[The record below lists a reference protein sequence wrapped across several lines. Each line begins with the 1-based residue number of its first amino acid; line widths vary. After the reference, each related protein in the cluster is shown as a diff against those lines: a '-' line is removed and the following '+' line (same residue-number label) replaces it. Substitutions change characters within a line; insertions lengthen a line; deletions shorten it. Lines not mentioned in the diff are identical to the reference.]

1 MKNEQNE
8 IKMRF
13 TTIISPS
20 ILTKIKLIS
29 YFTNS
34 TISLVVEDSL
44 NNYLLD
50 FEKQNNIQINDLMRI
65 KDKFNNDESIIEE
78 INDIEEEVKKN
89 K

>member
-8 IKMRF
+8 TKMRF

-78 INDIEEEVKKN
+78 INDIEEELKKN

>member
-8 IKMRF
+8 TKMRF

-78 INDIEEEVKKN
+78 INEIEEEVKKN

>member
-1 MKNEQNE
+1 MKNEQTE

-44 NNYLLD
+44 NNYLFD
-50 FEKQNNIQINDLMRI
+50 FEKQNNIQINDLMRM
-65 KDKFNNDESIIEE
+65 KDKFNDDDPIVEE
-78 INDIEEEVKKN
+78 INEIVEEVKKS

>member
-50 FEKQNNIQINDLMRI
+50 FETQNNIQINDLMRM
-65 KDKFNNDESIIEE
+65 KDKFNNDDSIIEE
-78 INDIEEEVKKN
+78 INDIEEEVKKT

>member
-78 INDIEEEVKKN
+78 INDIE
-89 K
+89 

>member
-1 MKNEQNE
+1 
-8 IKMRF
+8 MRF

>member
-8 IKMRF
+8 TKMRF

-65 KDKFNNDESIIEE
+65 KDKFNNDELIIEE

>member
-29 YFTNS
+29 YFTNK

-50 FEKQNNIQINDLMRI
+50 FEKQNNIQINDLMRM
-65 KDKFNNDESIIEE
+65 KDKFNNDDLIDEE
-78 INDIEEEVKKN
+78 ITEIEEEVKKS

>member
-1 MKNEQNE
+1 MKNEKNE

-50 FEKQNNIQINDLMRI
+50 FEKQNNIRINDLMRM

-78 INDIEEEVKKN
+78 INEIEEEVKKS

>member
-8 IKMRF
+8 TKMRF

-34 TISLVVEDSL
+34 KISLVVEDSL
-44 NNYLLD
+44 NTYLLN

-65 KDKFNNDESIIEE
+65 KDKFQNDESIIEE
-78 INDIEEEVKKN
+78 INEIGEELKKI

>member
-8 IKMRF
+8 TKMRF

-78 INDIEEEVKKN
+78 INDNEEEVKKN

>member
-8 IKMRF
+8 TKMRF

-78 INDIEEEVKKN
+78 INEIEEEVKKI

>member
-8 IKMRF
+8 TKMRF

>member
-1 MKNEQNE
+1 MKNEQTE

-44 NNYLLD
+44 NNYLFD
-50 FEKQNNIQINDLMRI
+50 FEKQNNIQINDLMRM
-65 KDKFNNDESIIEE
+65 KEKFNDDDPIVEE
-78 INDIEEEVKKN
+78 INEIVEEVKKS

>member
-20 ILTKIKLIS
+20 ILTKIKLIT

>member
-50 FEKQNNIQINDLMRI
+50 FEKQNNIQINDLMRM

-78 INDIEEEVKKN
+78 INEIEEEVKKS

>member
-65 KDKFNNDESIIEE
+65 KDKFNNDESTIEE
-78 INDIEEEVKKN
+78 INEIEEEIKKI

>member
-8 IKMRF
+8 TKMRF
-13 TTIISPS
+13 TTIISPY

-78 INDIEEEVKKN
+78 INEIEEEVKKI